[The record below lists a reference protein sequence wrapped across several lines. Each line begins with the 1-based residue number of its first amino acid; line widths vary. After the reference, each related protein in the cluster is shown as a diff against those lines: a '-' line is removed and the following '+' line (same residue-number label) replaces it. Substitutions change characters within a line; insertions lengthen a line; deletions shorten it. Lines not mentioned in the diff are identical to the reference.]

1 MNTTRAREAA
11 RCPAGARVQG
21 LRWSALALAIASAQ
35 AVYAQSADQGAQE
48 EIVVTGSRIR
58 LDGMETPNP
67 VTVVTPEQLSLTSPL
82 TLVEGA
88 AELPQFY
95 ASNTT
100 ANTGGFFTTSGAG
113 SLNLRGLGQKRTLQ
127 LLDGRRVAPSTL
139 YGGPDINLFP
149 ASILRSVET
158 VTSGAT
164 ATYGTDAVAG
174 VVNFILDTN
183 FEGFRGDVQT
193 GQNDRGDNQSTKAS
207 FSAGFSLGENERT
220 HVLVSGETF
229 DQDPIWSR
237 NGYDWFQGYGLIQ
250 SSAPGAG
257 TTIDNPLNV
266 LYPHVVSRS
275 ASLDGVITFPAASGL
290 GVWAV
295 DPSGNAS
302 PFQVGSAFDAGSHS
316 IANGGSGTD
325 NSEPAAQLQPKTS
338 RDNFFGYVEH
348 NFTDNF
354 KVYGQAIYGE
364 TSFTDKNLGGG
375 LVAQRAVTI
384 YRGNPF
390 LPASIAQLLA
400 ANPSVPSV
408 TLGRVGTGSDLAFDA
423 FTQQDTEMTSLTAGF
438 ELNLQTDGFFNDW
451 VVEGYYQDGNTDVDA
466 IQRGGVRVDRLYLA
480 TDAVV
485 APNGNTVCRV
495 TLTSG
500 LYPDCVPLN
509 LFGRGR
515 ASAAAVDWV
524 TGFTPGNPV
533 STNGWL
539 PAGARIPYSYT
550 STPNKVRVIE
560 LEQDVFEFSA
570 NGNLADGW
578 AGPIA
583 MALGVAYRDEGFVQ
597 YVQAPEGNPPADP
610 DLRPVPMND
619 AGCPGVPVPA
629 TPIGVRGVPC
639 IDATNSVEF
648 QFSKVP
654 FGIGDFSVKEA
665 FTEFRVPLVSDRA
678 FAERMDLDLAYR
690 WADYSGSGGVESWK
704 VGFEWAI
711 SDLVRFRSTKSQDV
725 RAANLGERY
734 DRTGGLANIRD
745 SGEDP
750 AKGTNTQYDVT
761 IVTGGN
767 PNVRPEE
774 AHTTTAGFVFRIGEQ
789 RLWNLSVDWY
799 DIDIKDNIALYGT
812 QNVIDNC
819 HILGDVDS
827 CAQIQR
833 AGPQSTVN
841 PALNRISIVNDIYVN
856 VTSAISSGVDVELSH
871 NRPVDW
877 FGGSDVGFRL
887 LGSYLRENSR
897 INSVG
902 VETDYAGANSVFGLL
917 PARQF
922 ILSGNFSHGPLSF
935 ALQGRYQDDVTADIT
950 RNIYAP
956 PSPTWPG
963 GVRYNVSDNVIDKV
977 TIFDAT
983 FAYNFDL
990 GSRTNLRLYL
1000 TANNL
1005 FDEDPL
1011 ANPILLGGLDSS
1023 VGTGVLVDTDR
1034 RGRRYAVGLNFDF

>member
-1 MNTTRAREAA
+1 
-11 RCPAGARVQG
+11 
-21 LRWSALALAIASAQ
+21 LAIAAAQ
-35 AVYAQSADQGAQE
+35 GIEAQSTDPALQE
-48 EIVVTGSRIR
+48 EILVTGSRIR

-67 VTVVTPEQLSLTSPL
+67 VTVVTPEQLHLTAPT
-82 TLVEGA
+82 TLIEGA

-95 ASNTT
+95 TSNTT

-113 SLNLRGLGQKRTLQ
+113 TLNLRGLGGKRTLQ
-127 LLDGRRVAPSTL
+127 LLSGRRVVSSTL

-149 ASILRSVET
+149 ESMLRSIET

-164 ATYGTDAVAG
+164 STYGTDAVTG

-183 FEGFRGDVQT
+183 FEGVKADIQT
-193 GQNDRGDNQSTKAS
+193 GQNDRGDNQNTKAS
-207 FSAGFSLGENERT
+207 LSAGFSLGENERT
-220 HVLVSGETF
+220 HFLVSGETF

-237 NGYDWFQGYGLIQ
+237 EGYDWFQGWGLIQ

-257 TTIDNPLNV
+257 TTPENPLNV

-302 PFQVGSAFDAGSHS
+302 PFQLGSAFDAGSHS

-325 NSEPAAQLQPKTS
+325 NSEPAAQLQPETS
-338 RDNFFGYVEH
+338 RDNVFAYVEH

-375 LVAQRAVTI
+375 FVGQRAFTI
-384 YRGNPF
+384 FRGNPY
-390 LPASIAQLLA
+390 LPANIAQLMA
-400 ANPSVPSV
+400 TNNIASV
-408 TLGRVGTGSDLAFDA
+408 TLGRVGTRSDLAFDA
-423 FTQQDTEMTSLTAGF
+423 FTQQDTEMTSLTGGF
-438 ELNLQTDGFFNDW
+438 ELNIQSDGFFNDW
-451 VVEGYYQDGNTDVDA
+451 VVEGYYQNGKTDVDA
-466 IQRGGVRVDRLYLA
+466 IQRGGIRVDRAFLA
-480 TDAVV
+480 ADAVV
-485 APNGNTVCRV
+485 APNGNIVCNV
-495 TLTSG
+495 TLVSG
-500 LYPDCVPLN
+500 QYPDCVPIN

-515 ASAAAVDWV
+515 ASAAAVDWL

-533 STNGWL
+533 SVNGWL
-539 PAGARIPYSYT
+539 PGGASIPYSYT
-550 STPNKVRVIE
+550 STADKMRVIE
-560 LEQDVFEFSA
+560 LDQDVYEFSA

-583 MALGVAYRDEGFVQ
+583 MALGIAYRDEGFIQ
-597 YVQAPEGNPPADP
+597 YVQAPEGNPAADP
-610 DLRPVPMND
+610 DARPV
-619 AGCPGVPVPA
+619 AGNSAALG
-629 TPIGVRGVPC
+629 IRGVPG
-639 IDATNSVEF
+639 IDSTNSVEI

-654 FGIGDFSVKEA
+654 FGIGDFQVKEA
-665 FTEFRVPLVSDRA
+665 FAEFRIPLVSDRS

-690 WADYSGSGGVESWK
+690 WADYSGSGNVDSWK
-704 VGFEWAI
+704 AGFEWAI
-711 SDLVRFRSTKSQDV
+711 TDRVRFRSTKSQDV

-734 DRTGGLANIRD
+734 DRTGGIANIRD

-767 PNVRPEE
+767 PNVKPEE
-774 AHTTTAGFVFRIGEQ
+774 AHTITAGFVFQPGKQ
-789 RLWNLSVDWY
+789 QLWNLAVDWF
-799 DIDIKDNIALYGT
+799 DIDIKDNINLYGT
-812 QNVIDNC
+812 QQVIDNC
-819 HILGDVDS
+819 YLLGDVDS

-833 AGPQSTVN
+833 NGPQSAVN
-841 PALNRISIVNDIYVN
+841 PALNRITIVNDIYVN
-856 VTSAISSGVDVELSH
+856 VASAVASGVDLELSH

-877 FGGSDVGFRL
+877 FGGSNIGFRL

-897 INSVG
+897 INSAG
-902 VETDYAGANSVFGLL
+902 VETDYAGANSLVAGLL

-922 ILSGNFSHGPLSF
+922 ILSGNFSHGPLTL
-935 ALQGRYQDDVTADIT
+935 ALQGRYQDEVTADIT

-963 GVRYNVSDNVIDKV
+963 GVRYNVADNTIDSV
-977 TIFDAT
+977 VLVDAN

-990 GSRTNLRLYL
+990 GSRTSLKVYF
-1000 TANNL
+1000 TINNL
-1005 FDEDPL
+1005 LDEDPL
-1011 ANPILLGGLDSS
+1011 ALPILLGGLDSS
-1023 VGTGVLVDTDR
+1023 VGTGVVIDSDR
-1034 RGRRYAVGLNFDF
+1034 RGRRYALGVSFDF